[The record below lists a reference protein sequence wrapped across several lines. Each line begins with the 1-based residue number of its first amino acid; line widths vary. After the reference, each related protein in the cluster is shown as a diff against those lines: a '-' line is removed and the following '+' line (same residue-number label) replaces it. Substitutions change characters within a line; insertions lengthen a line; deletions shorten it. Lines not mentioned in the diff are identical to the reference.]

1 MKEEETISNREY
13 LAFILAGGAGDDPF
27 RLIECAV
34 NEAGQVV
41 FSRVVEQ
48 FGLCGE
54 GYDIQISGP
63 GGKFEIWMGEGREY
77 VAIRFPNAR
86 AGNDAPEPAIPLTP
100 AEVLES
106 LERWKAGPGV
116 REAITNKCGA
126 IVREY
131 CPAPDV
137 KLPPAPGQ

>member
-13 LAFILAGGAGDDPF
+13 LAFILAGGTGEDPF

-34 NEAGQVV
+34 NEAKQVV

-48 FGLCGE
+48 FGPCGG
-54 GYDIQISGP
+54 GYNIQISGP
-63 GGKFEIWMGEGREY
+63 GGKFEIWIGEKREY
-77 VAIRFPNAR
+77 AAIRFADTR
-86 AGNDAPEPAIPLTP
+86 AGDDAPEPSIPLTP
-100 AEVLES
+100 AEILES

-116 REAITNKCGA
+116 REAITDDSGA

-131 CPAPDV
+131 WPAPDAEQ
-137 KLPPAPGQ
+137 LPAPGQ